1 MDGRLPTRTPSL
13 LEFDHGHWTPV
24 HFITHVDAQ
33 RDSIDVRLLR
43 HPYLLIIAPSRDRAS
58 SIDWDDSR
66 VPKHVPASL
75 SYKPP
80 CAPVAWHSFCT
91 GCCPPKGQVARSQ
104 GPNASNAR
112 NKKRDQKLRAS
123 LQVRVPG
130 LPGSSYIRHLGT
142 APIQAQTGAD
152 PPRALPPNLHRG
164 SADPARASTARS
176 VLCTALPLLA
186 LPLLVTRES
195 GTDAFSRVRVPRA
208 ALVLPTKAQH
218 LLELQD

>member
-1 MDGRLPTRTPSL
+1 MTCN
-13 LEFDHGHWTPV
+13 EV
-24 HFITHVDAQ
+24 HLQGERVLWNQRKWAWPAPAGEAQ
-33 RDSIDVRLLR
+33 ERAR
-43 HPYLLIIAPSRDRAS
+43 HALVMCCP
-58 SIDWDDSR
+58 DSR

-75 SYKPP
+75 SYKP
-80 CAPVAWHSFCT
+80 CAPVASHSFRT

-142 APIQAQTGAD
+142 APVHTGAD
-152 PPRALPPNLHRG
+152 PPRALPPDLHRG

-176 VLCTALPLLA
+176 VLCNYRIATSGSTTSCH
-186 LPLLVTRES
+186 TREWHRCS
-195 GTDAFSRVRVPRA
+195 
-208 ALVLPTKAQH
+208 
-218 LLELQD
+218 LQG